1 MSIAQGY
8 YTRRLYI
15 YATLD
20 TTHAPMSYRACVV
33 CVGATLVDEETRHY
47 ADIIRAKQDRLNIL
61 DVQAARYGIDVPPH
75 IAMERVSLEAELR
88 AVETTLD
95 SPIRADLGDE
105 LGPRGRFVVNHQQN
119 LEIQKQNTDIEKLIR
134 ETKQSIAHVATKLDR
149 FIDDSKSWRN
159 MHRNVILIIGV
170 AVLITFGI
178 VIAIVTYL
186 FTTGAL

>member
-1 MSIAQGY
+1 M
-8 YTRRLYI
+8 
-15 YATLD
+15 D
-20 TTHAPMSYRACVV
+20 
-33 CVGATLVDEETRHY
+33 DETRHY
-47 ADIIRAKQDRLNIL
+47 ADIIRAKQNRLNIL
-61 DVQAARYGIDVPPH
+61 DVQAALYGIAVPPH
-75 IAMERVSLEAELR
+75 IAMERVSLEAELK

-134 ETKQSIAHVATKLDR
+134 EAKQSIASVAVKLDR
-149 FIDDSKSWRN
+149 FIDDSKSWRT

-186 FTTGAL
+186 FTTGGL